1 MEQSKTNTPR
11 GAAKLNRLIDF
22 NSYPLNLVLRI
33 LLKDRTTGENIIWA
47 TDNYSHLGNT
57 YHSAATMRLKDLVKL
72 DKSVIQPR
80 VYKTLELQKQ
90 RTKVNAEVFTPSWI
104 CCLMNNHLDDVW
116 FNRKDVFN
124 KMDGQKWRASNRK
137 IEFPASGSKTWMGYV
152 DSR

>member
-90 RTKVNAEVFTPSWI
+90 RTKVNAEVFI
-104 CCLMNNHLDDVW
+104 
-116 FNRKDVFN
+116 
-124 KMDGQKWRASNRK
+124 
-137 IEFPASGSKTWMGYV
+137 
-152 DSR
+152 